1 MKVLDNR
8 IEKLGNDLKNEIK
21 KGDNCYIAS
30 AVFSMYG
37 FNELK
42 KELKNIKELEFI
54 FTNPT
59 FIKEKKNAKTERIFE
74 LDNFKREKSIG
85 GSEFEIKLKNKLN
98 GKAVAK
104 ECAKW
109 IQEKVEF
116 KSNVNNNP
124 IQKFMNINDKITYL
138 NVDEFSS
145 AGLGYQK
152 DNTVFN
158 PITKIDDNY
167 EMTKYYLQSFNE
179 LWNNESILKD
189 VTDEV
194 VDFISDLYKEN
205 SPEFIYYVIL
215 YNIFNEFLLDVS
227 EDDLAN
233 EKTGFKESV
242 IWNTLYDF
250 QKDAVLG
257 IINKLE
263 KYNGCILA
271 DSVGLGKTFTAL
283 AVIKYYQERN
293 KSVLVLC
300 PKKLA
305 NNWNTYNNEYKDNIL
320 AKDRFNYKVLY
331 HTDLSRKRGM
341 SGDIDL
347 SRINWGN
354 FDLVVIDESH
364 NFRNNSARNDRET
377 RYTKLLN
384 DVMKAGVK
392 TKVLMLSA
400 TPVNNRFTD
409 LKNQLAL
416 AYEGNTDRI
425 DENISKTKSID
436 TILKNA
442 QKVFNEWSKLDIE
455 ERTSQALLKEL
466 NKDFDFFKLLDSVT
480 IARSRRHIEKYYD
493 MNKIG
498 KFPTRL
504 KPISKTTEITNLED
518 FISIED
524 IYKMLSRLS
533 MCVYTPFDYILPTA
547 IEKYEEMYDTKV
559 RDGRVRLKQADREKS
574 LQILMRV
581 NLLKRLES
589 SVDSF
594 RITLDKILGF
604 IDNTISEINKFERF
618 GNSSELSEIEL
629 TAFDEDED
637 IENAISEDFQIGRK
651 VKIDIKDMNTIGWKR
666 DLLEDRNVLQELL
679 EQFKRIKPNNDLKL
693 IELVNTIRNKI
704 ENPINADNKK
714 VIVFSAFADTANYL
728 YENISKVIKLEYGL
742 DVALVTGAGTNKCT
756 LNIDKD
762 YNNLILNFSPI
773 SKNRDIL
780 EGKKNEEIDILIAT
794 DCISEGQNL
803 QDCDYLINYD
813 IHWNPVRI
821 IQRFGRIDRIGS
833 KNSQIQL
840 VNFWPN
846 MNLDDYI
853 NLKNRVESRMYM
865 LDISATGEDN
875 VLTNK
880 SSDIEYRKAQL
891 QKLKEEVVD
900 LEDMNTG
907 VSITDLGLNDFRMDL
922 LEYINKNGSL
932 DYVSNGMHSVV
943 LSDEANGVQ
952 KGTIFV
958 LKNINS
964 SVNIENTNQL
974 HPFYIVYIK
983 ENGEILSNHLSVKNT
998 LDLLRYI
1005 SKGKKEAVKEAYTKF
1020 NDYTNDGSDM
1030 SKYSHLLNE
1039 SIESIINVKEET
1051 DIESLFRR
1059 GGTTMLQNEITG
1071 LEDFEL
1077 IAFVVVV

>member
-21 KGDNCYIAS
+21 NGDNCYIAS

-37 FNELK
+37 FDELK
-42 KELKNIKELEFI
+42 KELKNIKELDFI

-59 FIKEKKNAKTERIFE
+59 FIKEKKKAKTERIFE

-85 GSEFEIKLKNKLN
+85 GSDFEIKLKNKLN

-109 IQEKVEF
+109 IQEKVKF

-466 NKDFDFFKLLDSVT
+466 NKDFDFLKLLDSVT

-651 VKIDIKDMNTIGWKR
+651 VKIDLKDMNTIGWKR

-833 KNSQIQL
+833 RNSQIQL

-983 ENGEILSNHLSVKNT
+983 DDGEILSNHLSVKNT
-998 LDLLRYI
+998 LDLLRYV
-1005 SKGKKEAVKEAYTKF
+1005 SKGKKDAIKEAYTKF

-1030 SKYSHLLNE
+1030 SKYSNLLNE
-1039 SIESIINVKEET
+1039 SIESIINVKAET